1 MNTSQTTQHLRELK
15 LYAMA
20 NLYESAAQLPIHQQ
34 PSTHE
39 LMAQLAQSE
48 LLDKTSRK
56 TKMLL
61 KLSRLRYDAQLENI
75 EYNKNRNLS
84 KESILQLMD
93 CSWIKRAENI
103 LITGATGCG
112 KSYLACALGQQA
124 CQLGL
129 RVLYLNLNRFLEKVA
144 LARLD
149 GSFNIMLNSLEKIH
163 LIIFDDFGLAPLTQ
177 DVKLALLQILEDR
190 YGRKATIIAS
200 QIPVEQ
206 WYDYIDEPTIAD
218 AILDRIVPKAH
229 RFDLKGTSLRNKK

>member
-1 MNTSQTTQHLRELK
+1 MNTSQTTQHLRELR

-20 NLYESAAQLPIHQQ
+20 NLYENTSQLPVHQQ

-39 LMAQLAQSE
+39 LMAQLVQSE
-48 LLDKTSRK
+48 LLDKTNRK

-149 GSFNIMLNSLEKIH
+149 GSFNNMLNGLEKTH
-163 LIIFDDFGLAPLTQ
+163 LIILDDFGLAPLTQ

-206 WYDYIDEPTIAD
+206 WYDYINEPTIAD

>member
-1 MNTSQTTQHLRELK
+1 MNTSQTTQQLRELK

-20 NLYESAAQLPIHQQ
+20 SLYENASAMPLHQQ
-34 PSTHE
+34 PTAHE
-39 LMAQLAQSE
+39 LMAQLTQSE
-48 LLDKTSRK
+48 LLDRGERR

-61 KLSRLRYDAQLENI
+61 KLSRLRYDAYLENI
-75 EYNKNRNLS
+75 DYAKDRNLT

-93 CSWIKRAENI
+93 NTWIKRGENI

-124 CQLGL
+124 CQQGL
-129 RVLYLNLNRFLEKVA
+129 KVLYHNLNRFLEKVA
-144 LARLD
+144 LARID
-149 GSFNIMLNSLEKIH
+149 GTFNKMLNGLEKMN
-163 LIIFDDFGLAPLTQ
+163 LIILDDFGLAPLTQ

-200 QIPVEQ
+200 QIPVAQ
-206 WYDYIDEPTIAD
+206 WYEYINEPTIAD

-229 RFDLKGTSLRNKK
+229 RFDLKGPSLRNKK